1 MGAAAL
7 DQTAERR
14 ALLSAGGVCALWPR
28 HAPSEAGTAAADFG
42 APQCK
47 QSKFAYKFDKFA
59 CYMWRGARAR
69 VPSQACCQQFL

>member
-1 MGAAAL
+1 MGAAAP

-42 APQCK
+42 APQR
-47 QSKFAYKFDKFA
+47 KFT
-59 CYMWRGARAR
+59 R
-69 VPSQACCQQFL
+69 VTNPDLAILRYAGRIIVCAH

>member
-1 MGAAAL
+1 MGAAAP

-42 APQCK
+42 AYEVT
-47 QSKFAYKFDKFA
+47 SAEG
-59 CYMWRGARAR
+59 RGNTGQVR
-69 VPSQACCQQFL
+69 FLM